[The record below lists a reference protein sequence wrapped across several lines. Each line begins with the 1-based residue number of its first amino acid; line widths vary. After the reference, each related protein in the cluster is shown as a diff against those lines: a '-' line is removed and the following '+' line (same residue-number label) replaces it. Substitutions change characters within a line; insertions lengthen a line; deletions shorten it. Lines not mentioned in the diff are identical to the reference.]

1 MKGLIIA
8 GPTGVGKTALSIKLA
23 KELDAVIISC
33 DSMQVYKGMDVG
45 TAKIRE
51 EEMEGVPHFMLD
63 IVWPT
68 EKYSVGSFA
77 DEVNKLLEKFEK
89 EDKNV
94 ILAGG
99 TGLYIDSIVK
109 GFSNLPEGDEEI
121 RKELKKLSNEEL
133 YAILKEVDNE
143 SAEKIHINNRVRLE
157 RAVEVYRIT
166 GEKFSKLSLENLKG
180 NNVEFLY
187 TALERDREHLYER
200 INKRVDIMFDVGLL
214 EEAKWVYENYREGI
228 EKIKAIGYKELF
240 LYFDGTISLEE
251 AKSLIKRE
259 SRRYAKRQFT
269 WFKKHEEIKWFNLD
283 HIEENQVKEEILH
296 LFKKQY

>member
-23 KELDAVIISC
+23 KDLDAVIVSC
-33 DSMQVYKGMDVG
+33 DSMQVYKGMDIG
-45 TAKIRE
+45 TAKIKE
-51 EEMEGVPHFMLD
+51 EEMEGVPHYMLD
-63 IVWPT
+63 LVWPT

-77 DEVNKLLEKFEK
+77 DEVNKLLNRFEK
-89 EDKNV
+89 EGKNV

-109 GFSNLPEGDEEI
+109 GFSNLPEGNEDI
-121 RKELKKLSNEEL
+121 RKELSKLSDEEL
-133 YAILKEVDNE
+133 YKILSEVDKE

-157 RAVEVYRIT
+157 RAVEVYKIT
-166 GEKFSKLSLENLKG
+166 GEKFSKLSMENTKG

-200 INKRVDIMFDVGLL
+200 INKRVEIMFDQGLL
-214 EEAKWVYENYREGI
+214 DEAKWVYENYREGI

-240 LYFDGTISLEE
+240 LYFEGTISLEE
-251 AKSLIKRE
+251 AKNLIKRE

-269 WFKKHEEIKWFNLD
+269 WFKRNEEIKWFNLD
-283 HIEENQVKEEILH
+283 HIEENQVRQEILH

>member
-200 INKRVDIMFDVGLL
+200 INKRVDIMFDEGLL